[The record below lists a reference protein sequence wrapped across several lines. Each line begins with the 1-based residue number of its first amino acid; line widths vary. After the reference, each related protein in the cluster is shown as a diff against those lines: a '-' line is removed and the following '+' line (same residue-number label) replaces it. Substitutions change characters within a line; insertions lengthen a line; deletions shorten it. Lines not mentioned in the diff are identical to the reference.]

1 MLCKEDNQTAISKVN
16 VLIQLYSFIIIKMF
30 INVLYKISVKK
41 GILYTN
47 NEYLKCPFKNIPFK
61 ILIECDIFRNKSEVV

>member
-1 MLCKEDNQTAISKVN
+1 
-16 VLIQLYSFIIIKMF
+16 MF